1 MMSDKAAKFDKV
13 IKNSPRT
20 LDVTDFK
27 LYELMKE
34 QIIRDK
40 LDQNNVFIYQYER
53 TIFSLSQM
61 CIGIYLGD
69 ESLLWGDY
77 RNCQPLTNIKGVHR
91 EEKSERRW
99 RQNHMKSNIKKLFGK
114 SKIQISKDKT
124 TCSRIG

>member
-40 LDQNNVFIYQYER
+40 LD
-53 TIFSLSQM
+53 
-61 CIGIYLGD
+61 
-69 ESLLWGDY
+69 
-77 RNCQPLTNIKGVHR
+77 
-91 EEKSERRW
+91 
-99 RQNHMKSNIKKLFGK
+99 
-114 SKIQISKDKT
+114 
-124 TCSRIG
+124 